1 MLTDRQ
7 KLILKAVVDDYVRS
21 AEPVGSRTIS
31 KRSDVNY
38 SPATI
43 RNEMADLEELGYLQ
57 QPHTSA
63 GRIPSNKG
71 YRFYVDHLMIPRKL
85 SKDDI
90 RKIRMTFAEQYVEY
104 EQLIQQTASIL
115 SELTNYTAIVLGPEV
130 FDTTLKH
137 IQLIP
142 LTTDS
147 AVAIIVT
154 NTGHVENKKVS
165 IPPEVSVSDMERLVN
180 LLNVKLAGV
189 PLFQLHGR
197 IYTEVAFELKKHFQR
212 YEELMGILEQSLK
225 REPEEKIFLGGTT
238 NIFSQP
244 EFRDVE
250 RVKLLFEFLE
260 QNDRIQGI
268 LASSVDQEGV
278 QIKIGHENVDEAI
291 LNCSVITASYSIGGR
306 PVGKL
311 SILGP
316 TRMEYQKVYS
326 ILDHLTKDL
335 SVVLNRLYNQR

>member
-7 KLILKAVVDDYVRS
+7 KLILKAVVDDYVKS

-31 KRSDVNY
+31 KRKDVQF

-71 YRFYVDHLMIPRKL
+71 YRFYVDHLMIPKKL
-85 SKDDI
+85 SNEDV
-90 RKIRMTFAEQYVEY
+90 RKIRMMFAEQFVEY

-115 SELTNYTAIVLGPEV
+115 SELTNYTAIILGPEI

-142 LTTDS
+142 LTKDS

-154 NTGHVENKKVS
+154 SAGHVENRKVS
-165 IPPEVSVSDMERLVN
+165 IPAEVSVSDMERLVN
-180 LLNVKLAGV
+180 ILNVKLAGV
-189 PLFQLHGR
+189 PLFQLRSR
-197 IYTEVAFELKKHFQR
+197 IYSEVAVELKKHFQR
-212 YEELMGILEQSLK
+212 YKDLLAILEQTIK
-225 REPEEKIFLGGTT
+225 REPEERIFLGGTT
-238 NIFSQP
+238 NIFAQP

-260 QNDRIQGI
+260 QNERIQGI
-268 LASSVDQEGV
+268 LATPFDQEGV
-278 QIKIGHENVDEAI
+278 QVKIGHENVDEAI
-291 LNCSVITASYSIGGR
+291 MNCSIITASYSIGGR

-335 SVVLNRLYNQR
+335 SVVLNRIYHQR